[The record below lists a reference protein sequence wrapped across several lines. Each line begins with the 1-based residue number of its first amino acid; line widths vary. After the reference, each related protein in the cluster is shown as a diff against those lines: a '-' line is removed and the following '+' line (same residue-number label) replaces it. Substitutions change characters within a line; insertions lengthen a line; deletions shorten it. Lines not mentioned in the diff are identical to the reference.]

1 MSERIFLDISF
12 PYETDYLCLIGKIGE
27 QLVWNLSSFSGDRET
42 LAYHVNLVL
51 TEAVANAIEH
61 AADNRSSPFLHVTI
75 RVENGLLT
83 IRVFDQG
90 PGFSLCDVQES
101 CDDTLEEHGRGIF
114 IIKSLMDRV
123 SYIKLDDGHV
133 LEMEKNLY

>member
-1 MSERIFLDISF
+1 MSERIFLHISF
-12 PYETDYLCLIGKIGE
+12 PYETGYLGLVGKIGE
-27 QLVWNLSSFSGDRET
+27 QLALSLNCFTGDRES

-61 AADNRSSPFLHVTI
+61 AAANRKNPLLQVTV

-83 IRVFDQG
+83 MRVFDQG
-90 PGFSLCDVQES
+90 DGFSLCDVQEP
-101 CDDTLEEHGRGIF
+101 CDDGLAEHGRGIF

-123 SYIKLDDGHV
+123 SYIKLDDGYV